1 MLRSKLH
8 DKYLNEKSEEA
19 RLLYKK
25 KKKRN
30 VCVFLLKKTKKDYY
44 KNLDFHKFT

>member
-8 DKYLNEKSEEA
+8 NKYLNEKSEEA

-25 KKKRN
+25 KKKEMF
-30 VCVFLLKKTKKDYY
+30 VFSY
-44 KNLDFHKFT
+44 